1 MKQVKKSKFWKT
13 WLSQLGCR
21 GNVNVDVHVMT
32 TLKCSQIILRQS
44 RHVLVVIPWTVLKLF
59 HFSAKGGSK
68 SPPRLN
74 RVKGNKLHYIMF
86 MICGFL
92 RHHCIV
98 VTFTICTQCRFFVFH
113 VPNKAFNKLRP
124 GVDRMRKVFAT
135 TVWHPFY
142 LLSIKGFFK
151 DVNMAYQTNKLSS
164 LGIFFCQI
172 LCQANNKF
180 TSSCRT

>member
-1 MKQVKKSKFWKT
+1 MTVKTRLPWQRQCWRTRHDDFKMFPDNSKVKSPCF
-13 WLSQLGCR
+13 
-21 GNVNVDVHVMT
+21 
-32 TLKCSQIILRQS
+32 
-44 RHVLVVIPWTVLKLF
+44 IPVLKLF
-59 HFSAKGGSK
+59 NFLARGGSK
-68 SPPRLN
+68 SAPVWIGLKVIN
-74 RVKGNKLHYIMF
+74 YTIACSWYVVSCDTTAY
-86 MICGFL
+86 
-92 RHHCIV
+92 

-124 GVDRMRKVFAT
+124 RVDRMRKVFAT

-151 DVNMAYQTNKLSS
+151 DVNMAYQTNILSS